1 MSIASFYIDYGI
13 DPSDPNHLDSFL
25 SGLAEG
31 HTDGGWVYSAEH
43 AGDDSD
49 YDDSNSDNSYY
60 GGGGSSSGHSD
71 THASSESLDR
81 RAKAEGWKRQNTK
94 STARMQSWK
103 RGNDRINYW
112 PTTGTMSTRIK
123 HPNRK
128 HPQQMYRRKVDTELA
143 KQIISNPRKH
153 TGKGY
158 YTKNKR
164 SRQKHGGNDSTGSSS
179 STTSERKRKKRKRRR

>member
-81 RAKAEGWKRQNTK
+81 RAIFVRIANGNEAGKINTLIMPHLGYAQYPLLMF
-94 STARMQSWK
+94 SVTSRSL
-103 RGNDRINYW
+103 
-112 PTTGTMSTRIK
+112 SIK
-123 HPNRK
+123 
-128 HPQQMYRRKVDTELA
+128 
-143 KQIISNPRKH
+143 
-153 TGKGY
+153 
-158 YTKNKR
+158 
-164 SRQKHGGNDSTGSSS
+164 
-179 STTSERKRKKRKRRR
+179 

>member
-1 MSIASFYIDYGI
+1 MAIITT
-13 DPSDPNHLDSFL
+13 PRRQRTNKKTWKKRVL
-25 SGLAEG
+25 SGEELAKARRENLMKF
-31 HTDGGWVYSAEH
+31 T
-43 AGDDSD
+43 
-49 YDDSNSDNSYY
+49 
-60 GGGGSSSGHSD
+60 
-71 THASSESLDR
+71 LDR

-128 HPQQMYRRKVDTELA
+128 HPQQMYRRKVDAELA
-143 KQIISNPRKH
+143 KQILSNPRKH